1 MIGSDNDTHH
11 NENHNHDH
19 DHDHIH
25 DHDRHRHSSH
35 SVYIG
40 LYILAG
46 YLLFFISQRLLH
58 QHVHHSHSHNNN
70 AAAATVNNTTTE
82 VIKSRSRSRSKFK
95 SENPPKKSDS
105 TKNNGTFFESLMKFN
120 SIAWLNIIADCMHN
134 FTDGLALGGIG
145 GTPTILAIL
154 FHEIPHEIG
163 DFTILIES
171 GLNKFEAIRTQ
182 FITAVSALIGTLVG
196 LYITSHN
203 IESNKI
209 NRDILS
215 GLTGGGFLYIA
226 TTMMPTGSNDV
237 KFEQTLYE
245 ACSFTVGVLL
255 IAMVTKLE

>member
-11 NENHNHDH
+11 HENHDH
-19 DHDHIH
+19 DHDHDH
-25 DHDRHRHSSH
+25 DHHHHSSH
-35 SVYIG
+35 SLHIG

-46 YLLFFISQRLLH
+46 YLLFFITQRLLH
-58 QHVHHSHSHNNN
+58 QHVHRSHSHNNN
-70 AAAATVNNTTTE
+70 TAAATVNKTTTE
-82 VIKSRSRSRSKFK
+82 VTKSRSRSKSKSK
-95 SENPPKKSDS
+95 NPPKKSDS
-105 TKNNGTFFESLMKFN
+105 MKNNSTFFESFMKFN

-255 IAMVTKLE
+255 MAMVTKLE